1 MENAQFNSN
10 STFVNQPLIND
21 FCLHQQGLP
30 VNKYFNLLKIDLT
43 KCMISCGRSNKFEF
57 LQPALAPEKPS
68 KTI

>member
-43 KCMISCGRSNKFEF
+43 KCMISCE
-57 LQPALAPEKPS
+57 
-68 KTI
+68 